1 MKMENSIESYIS
13 QVRTLIEESEP
24 EFNLHNDLQAI
35 KEKFNE
41 EIEKCDKNL
50 LTGCLSPSRL
60 AIQKVKERINKLAMS
75 KVESCMNEI
84 NQHINWAVEQRNQ
97 IEQNTCKLL
106 VNDFLLKVDC
116 FFEQELLNKKL
127 NSSESRRQSTE
138 RQIVDAFQQEL
149 KKNIDPIK
157 SAFRKEAKSFIDD
170 LRSLD
175 DNFRPKIQALL
186 KRTKIFEPDLGNES
200 NAQSTRLLFP
210 SIFDRINKL
219 TDNLMASEK
228 ELNNQIKANLE
239 QNLASNLSTIGD
251 RCNELK
257 DDYLASIQT
266 EQRSEFDKEII
277 LYEDS
282 LKKQVKRLLNDLAT
296 DSETSKET
304 GNKSMFDFNHLAA
317 KIMCSKIDSDLE
329 QAWFK
334 LNNQIKNYDLINEL
348 SFEVDYLDL
357 RFELDNHIKQIRKQA
372 LKYHQQTDTK

>member
-186 KRTKIFEPDLGNES
+186 RRTKISEPDLGNES
-200 NAQSTRLLFP
+200 NAQSTRLWFP

-219 TDNLMASEK
+219 TDNLMADEK
-228 ELNNQIKANLE
+228 ELNNQIKTNLE

-282 LKKQVKRLLNDLAT
+282 LKKQVKRLLDDLAT

-334 LNNQIKNYDLINEL
+334 LYNQIKNYDLINEL